1 MNYIS
6 EILQKNLDKFETL
19 LKYYIETYALNMFWA
34 LIVIILWVLIAI
46 IVYRFIIYL
55 FVKFK
60 ILELIEKFDVK
71 KAENQTKK
79 EQEEDEVKKSEVY
92 DLVSKK
98 IQVDKVV
105 AKAAAYYVFLLF
117 FRWAIVILGITAVEQ
132 FLKDLLTYLPN
143 LFVWVVVW
151 YFGIR
156 FANFIYDVVYHA
168 LNLTKQKT
176 AKIIASWAK
185 IVMLF
190 FTLMVVLNK
199 IWIDSTI
206 INTVLIWFISMLAI
220 AWWLAFW
227 LGWKDIAKEILE
239 SFRK

>member
-1 MNYIS
+1 MKDY
-6 EILQKNLDKFETL
+6 ILQLIDKNILAFEEL
-19 LKYYIETYALNMFWA
+19 IKYYIERYALNIFWA

-46 IVYRFIIYL
+46 IVYRFVIYL
-55 FVKFK
+55 FVRFK
-60 ILELIEKFDVK
+60 ILELIDKFDVK
-71 KAENQTKK
+71 RREEKQKEEWKK
-79 EQEEDEVKKSEVY
+79 IEKSEVY
-92 DLVSKK
+92 ELMTKK

-105 AKAAAYYVFLLF
+105 AKAISYYVFLLF

-132 FLKDLLTYLPN
+132 FLKDLIDYLPN
-143 LFVWVVVW
+143 LFVWVIVW

-168 LNLTKQKT
+168 LSLTKDKT
-176 AKIIASWAK
+176 VKIIASWAK
-185 IVMLF
+185 VVILF

-199 IWIDSTI
+199 IWIDSSI
-206 INTVLIWFISMLAI
+206 INTVLIGFISMLAL

-227 LGWKDIAKEILE
+227 LGWKDIAREILE

>member
-6 EILQKNLDKFETL
+6 DLINTNIKAFEEI

-34 LIVIILWVLIAI
+34 LLVIILWVLISI

-55 FVKFK
+55 FIKFK
-60 ILELIEKFDVK
+60 ILELIDKFDIK
-71 KAENQTKK
+71 IQKDK
-79 EQEEDEVKKSEVY
+79 EKQKDWEEKEKSEVY
-92 DLVSKK
+92 ELMTKK

-105 AKAAAYYVFLLF
+105 AKASAYYVFLLF
-117 FRWAIVILGITAVEQ
+117 FRWSIVILWITAVEQ

-143 LFVWVVVW
+143 LFVWIVVW

-156 FANFIYDVVYHA
+156 FANFIYDVVYHS
-168 LNLTKQKT
+168 LSLTKDKT

-185 IVMLF
+185 VVMLF

-220 AWWLAFW
+220 AWGLAFW
-227 LGWKDIAKEILE
+227 LWWKDIAKEILE